1 MFTHRLRGALVAALI
16 TLSVGIGAVLPASSA
31 AHGRHVTQHR
41 PTHQAIP
48 QHGGGDH
55 DADNFGGP
63 SDGDG
68 NL

>member
-1 MFTHRLRGALVAALI
+1 MSTYRLRGALVAALVA
-16 TLSVGIGAVLPASSA
+16 LSAGIGAVLPASGA
-31 AHGRHVTQHR
+31 AHGRRVTHHR
-41 PTHQAIP
+41 PAHQAIP

-68 NL
+68 NV